1 MNWTSRTTGHNV
13 NMFDRR
19 NEQVIEPLLLTVR
32 QAAKMLSIS
41 ERTLWGL
48 TKSGDIPAVR
58 FGGRN
63 VRYDPADLR
72 AWIDSTKKSRAGT

>member
-1 MNWTSRTTGHNV
+1 MFQTRT
-13 NMFDRR
+13 
-19 NEQVIEPLLLTVR
+19 EQTVEPMLLTVR
-32 QAAKMLSIS
+32 QAAKVLSIS

-48 TKSGDIPAVR
+48 TKAGDISAVR

-72 AWIDSTKKSRAGT
+72 AWIDSAKKSQKTT

>member
-19 NEQVIEPLLLTVR
+19 NEQVIEPLLLTAR
-32 QAAKMLSIS
+32 QAAKILSIS

-48 TKSGDIPAVR
+48 TKTGDIPAVR

-63 VRYDPADLR
+63 VRYSPDDLR
-72 AWIDSTKKSRAGT
+72 AWIQRRSEKV